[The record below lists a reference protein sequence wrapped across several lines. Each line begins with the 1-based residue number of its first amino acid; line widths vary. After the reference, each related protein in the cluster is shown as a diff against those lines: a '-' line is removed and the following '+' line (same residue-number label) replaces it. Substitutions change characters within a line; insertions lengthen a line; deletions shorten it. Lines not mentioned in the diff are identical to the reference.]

1 MISYFRSTMTARPG
15 TTDDKL
21 VDLFCGLLER
31 YFDRVPDAARIF
43 QLIQDRGDII
53 SNDHVAFRSF
63 DMRSLLKVFLPF
75 GYEVQYQNQTEKIPF
90 NFVQKKLTAV
100 WLKHPNADMPRV
112 FISQLRLD
120 ELPKVATLMQP
131 YIDGLNDPID
141 TIEPMDVPRLIE
153 YLHTGLWP
161 TPTYKDYSEIG
172 QHSEYLAWVL
182 YNEYYLNHFTLTVN
196 RLQSFDFQTQIQTVI
211 NQYSDEIRDI
221 PEGADKMVSALCN
234 KALQAVYLDIMDTF
248 NTFLDVEDFVLN
260 APNDNALN
268 ISPDGLLLQ
277 SSTKANIVK
286 AKFPDGTHKIPGSYV
301 EFAYRGIKPE
311 LLSDLLRGR
320 RDLDTIEVDDL
331 RDGFEVG
338 NANNIFESTYTR
350 AAKTDVVDNIT
361 SSFETSRSKLLSFL
375 ETYPTH

>member
-1 MISYFRSTMTARPG
+1 MTARPG